1 MELKDA
7 LEQLKKIGIENNYIL
22 SLSEVLKYIGEYD
35 YDIALEFLDKEG
47 IKILA
52 DEENDELDDEAIE
65 RNYENLIKSNDIV
78 KIYFNEIG
86 TYDILSY
93 EEENELF
100 KIYNEGKESKEK
112 IKEIE
117 SNFLNTVSEQDYIK
131 LYNKIDEG
139 MNAYNKL
146 IYSNLKLVA
155 SIAKKYSK
163 RGLSLMD
170 LIQEGNIGL
179 ARAIDKFDY
188 KKGNKFSTYATPWI
202 RQGILRALT
211 DKSRTIRL
219 PSHLLESISK
229 IKKEEEI
236 LSKELGRKPTFEELE
251 KKTGISKEKISMM
264 LDSYQSPISLE
275 KPIGDEDDS
284 TVGDFVADGINNDPY
299 EYCKRL
305 DLSVEIN
312 KLLSNNLTEREAQ
325 ILKLRY
331 GLEDGIP
338 KTLEEI
344 GKKMGNVSKERI
356 RQIECKALRKLKN
369 LNETKL
375 LKESYRD

>member
-86 TYDILSY
+86 TYAILSY

-331 GLEDGIP
+331 GLEDGVP